1 MLYNI
6 HISQIALN
14 NIGIDTLD
22 YNDLAIFNVIEFA
35 CANGDTVK
43 LTEAGNQYTMTSTTF
58 ITEQLPFLQHNSTET
73 IKRRIKKLIDV
84 GLVESFDKNQS
95 IQRSYYKMG
104 KLYSKYKSYSKN
116 ESSLSKMK
124 DKTVKNERL
133 PMSKMKDYNNINNN
147 NINNNSSTENKL
159 TKSKVLN
166 LFNSSYPKT
175 INRATFEPIL
185 IQFDGDLNELVNGLQ
200 RYTKYCKAVKPK
212 LQHIISG
219 TNFIKSKRY
228 MDGFEYTKDP
238 EEERIEHAPK
248 LKIIRA
254 DR

>member
-1 MLYNI
+1 MEAPNYYAMLPANVRYDKELTSSEKVFYCELTALANRYGFCFASNNYFAKLYNVSKI
-6 HISQIALN
+6 TISRWVSKLEQKDYIKTQMIRDGKQI
-14 NIGIDTLD
+14 
-22 YNDLAIFNVIEFA
+22 
-35 CANGDTVK
+35 
-43 LTEAGNQYTMTSTTF
+43 
-58 ITEQLPFLQHNSTET
+58 LQ
-73 IKRRIKKLIDV
+73 RRIYIINSEKGINIDV
-84 GLVESFDKNQS
+84 KNP
-95 IQRSYYKMG
+95 I
-104 KLYSKYKSYSKN
+104 N
-116 ESSLSKMK
+116 I
-124 DKTVKNERL
+124 DVKN
-133 PMSKMKDYNNINNN
+133 PINIDVKDNNINNN
-147 NINNNSSTENKL
+147 NTRYNKVLTENTL

-238 EEERIEHAPK
+238 EEERIDHAPK